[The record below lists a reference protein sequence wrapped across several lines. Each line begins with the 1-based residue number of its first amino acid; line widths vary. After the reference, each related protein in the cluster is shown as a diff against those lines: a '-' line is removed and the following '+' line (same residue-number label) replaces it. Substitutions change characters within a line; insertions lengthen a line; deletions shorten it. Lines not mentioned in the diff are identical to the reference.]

1 MVSPGAEE
9 KPSLEVLPL
18 GLVNQS
24 KGEGERKTSS
34 VPAVCENQGLKGVG
48 LYMYVNDPS
57 AGSVF

>member
-9 KPSLEVLPL
+9 KPSLLVLPL
-18 GLVNQS
+18 SGKPV